1 MESVILSGPGQVKI
15 RRKYPLP
22 SGFTDPYDSNFDPLY
37 NNDPF
42 APQEE
47 PEEEAEPYFVWRRNA
62 PFLYDSVSV
71 YNLEWPSL
79 TVDFMDDSKNF
90 RVKNGSLTQ
99 RLLLGT
105 HTSGTETEFAMVA
118 ELRTGVYSLRE
129 NMTTCENYNGFVSA
143 RKNKENNPAQ
153 PSYPSLDIKAK
164 IVHPGEINRIS
175 HVPGTHFSF
184 ITQSNNGTLYQF
196 DYSKHPFNPR
206 DVKTSLPQL
215 VLGGGHSSEGYGI
228 TWNSSKKLVSCASD
242 GSLCL
247 WDMNARSAT
256 QTKSHSGVADGVPVL
271 TPISTYSNTGTTFT
285 TSGTHKSVNTSV
297 NTSSNNTGTNGN
309 TNNNTNTDSVEE
321 KNALNDVEFLYNDDN
336 VVITASDDGNVYLV
350 DLRSASTGKR
360 NNDLSRFNTDLSHNS
375 HVSNSV
381 ELAMTSVASVDSGVN
396 CLSVNTFNNNYFV
409 CGCENGNIYLYDLRM
424 PSKSVLLLDH
434 HKESVSQIEFNRA
447 CCGLFASS
455 SNDAT
460 VCIFDIGCRGQ
471 ELRFVHQGHKAQVN
485 DISWAKLNPYQAGH
499 VGFTLASVSQD
510 NLLQCFTPN
519 YSSL

>member
-22 SGFTDPYDSNFDPLY
+22 SGFNDPYDSNFDPLY

-47 PEEEAEPYFVWRRNA
+47 PEEEADPYFVWRRNA

-118 ELRTGVYSLRE
+118 ELRTGVQSLRE

-143 RKNKENNPAQ
+143 RKNKENNPAHS
-153 PSYPSLDIKAK
+153 SYPSLDIKAK

-175 HVPGTHFSF
+175 YVPGTHFSF

-228 TWNSSKKLVSCASD
+228 TWNSSKKLVSCATD

-247 WDMNARSAT
+247 WDMSARSAT
-256 QTKSHSGVADGVPVL
+256 QTKSHSGVADNVPVL
-271 TPISTYSNTGTTFT
+271 TPISTYINTGANST
-285 TSGTHKSVNTSV
+285 TSGTRN
-297 NTSSNNTGTNGN
+297 SNITESGGG
-309 TNNNTNTDSVEE
+309 E
-321 KNALNDVEFLYNDDN
+321 KNGLNDVEFLHNDDN
-336 VVITASDDGNVYLV
+336 VVLTASDDGNVYLV
-350 DLRSASTGKR
+350 DLRSASTGKK
-360 NNDLSRFNTDLSHNS
+360 NNDLSMFNADLSHSS
-375 HVSNSV
+375 HSSKSV
-381 ELAMTSVASVDSGVN
+381 EMAMTSVASVDSGVN
-396 CLSVNTFNNNYFV
+396 CLSVNPFNNNYFV

-424 PSKSVLLLDH
+424 HSRTVLLLDH

-460 VCIFDIGCRGQ
+460 VCISDLGCRGQ
-471 ELRFVHQGHKAQVN
+471 ELRFVHKGHKAQVN